1 METRRRHLTGGD
13 ILSLLENGGHGTVAP
28 RQAVRPVAQSATS
41 STLWFAGGLCEH
53 AHGGLGREGDEV
65 LLSDQ
70 WASQE
75 QKPFRADLAQLIWLQ
90 FWTISSSDI
99 SFLRKI
105 KVISSPDTI

>member
-1 METRRRHLTGGD
+1 MGD
-13 ILSLLENGGHGTVAP
+13 ILSLLENGGHRTVAP
-28 RQAVRPVAQSATS
+28 RQAGRLVSQSVASF
-41 STLWFAGGLCEH
+41 TLWFAGGLCED

-65 LLSDQ
+65 LPSDQ

-75 QKPFRADLAQLIWLQ
+75 QKPSRADLAQLIWLQ